1 MKKVLVGMILAATAY
16 AVIGCATKLP
26 QRVVAGHDVVR
37 ADPAVKPTRA
47 TVKIAH
53 EVKIVLRPP
62 KTPGY
67 VWQIAQHNSLTLEQ
81 KTDIVTNAD
90 GETSVSFL
98 ALRNGT
104 TRVLFTLVPPNSP
117 AESQPEDVEDV
128 QLKIED

>member
-1 MKKVLVGMILAATAY
+1 MKKVLIALAVATLVCGGA
-16 AVIGCATKLP
+16 GCATKLP
-26 QRVVAGHDVVR
+26 ARVIAGHDVVR

-47 TVKIAH
+47 TVKVAH

-67 VWQIAQHNSLTLEQ
+67 VWEIAQHNSLTLEQ